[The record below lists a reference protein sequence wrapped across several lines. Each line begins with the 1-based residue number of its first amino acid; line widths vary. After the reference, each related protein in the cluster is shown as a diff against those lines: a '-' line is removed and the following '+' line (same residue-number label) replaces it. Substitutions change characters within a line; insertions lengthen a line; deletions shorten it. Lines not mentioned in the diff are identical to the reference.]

1 MALDR
6 TTRQDI
12 GPNKQGKTGP
22 LGQKNHDI
30 RKASYSG
37 RYPWRVSILMTRSE
51 SDSNLRENAT
61 NQSLYQVV

>member
-12 GPNKQGKTGP
+12 GPNEQGKTGP
-22 LGQKNHDI
+22 LGQQNHDI
-30 RKASYSG
+30 INASYSG
-37 RYPWRVSILMTRSE
+37 RYPQRVSILMTRSE
-51 SDSNLRENAT
+51 SNSNLRENAT